1 MNKYPVVIQYS
12 EEDCGAACVASIF
25 KFYGRNLTLNRIR
38 DSIGSGQLGTTLL
51 GLRRGTEALGLYTR
65 TGKASSDFLKKLSKM
80 PLPAIIHWKGYHWVV
95 LYGQRGKKYI
105 IGDPAIGIRYL
116 SQEELLEGWQNGVV
130 LLLQPDANRFFAEPD
145 DKLNTFEKVIQGI
158 KPYRGLILEALV
170 ISQLIGLLS
179 LASPF
184 LVQILTDDVLVRRD
198 TDLLISLVLAVIV
211 MHIINSSLELVQN
224 MLIANFAQRFQL
236 KLMLEFGQKLLS
248 LPLKYYESRRSG
260 EIASRLRDIEKINSF
275 IAQAVIGFPTRLFMA
290 IVCLCLMFYY
300 SWKLSLFSL
309 LIAALMNI
317 TTIAFLPIIKQKV
330 RKYMVLDA
338 ENQGVLVEIFKGAL
352 TLKTTTAAAQFWE
365 ELQSRFSRLTKLSL
379 TTIQI
384 QIINQKFSGLVANIG
399 STFLLL
405 FGSQLVISKELTIG
419 QLLAF
424 SSLTGNVTGLFSF
437 IIGIVDEFAQV
448 QTANTRIQEVINS
461 TPESSPDTQKPW
473 ANIPEDIDICCSK
486 LNFYYTGS
494 VDLLEDFS
502 VTIPGG
508 KVTALIGK
516 SGCGKSTLAKLI
528 AGLHTVQ
535 SGNIRYGIYNLQDL
549 SLESLRRQV
558 VLVPQDAH
566 FWSRSI
572 IENFRLGY
580 PNVSFQEIVNACK
593 ITLADEFIS
602 RLPDTYQTVLG
613 EFGANLSGGQRQR
626 LALARAIVNN
636 PPILILD
643 ESTAGLDPSSES
655 EVLDKLLFSRVGKT
669 TIIISHRPRVIE
681 RADWIVFLSK
691 GTLKMEGKVEDL
703 RSFPGDHL
711 DFLTP

>member
-1 MNKYPVVIQYS
+1 MQHS
-12 EEDCGAACVASIF
+12 EEDCGAACVASIL
-25 KFYGRNLTLNRIR
+25 KFYGRNLTINRIR
-38 DSIGSGQLGTTLL
+38 EAIGSGQLGTTLL

-65 TGKASSDFLKKLSKM
+65 TGKASENFLKNLSKM
-80 PLPAIIHWKGYHWVV
+80 PLPAIIHWQGYHWVV
-95 LYGQRGKKYI
+95 LYGQRGKQYI

-116 SQEELLEGWQNGVV
+116 SQQELIEGWQNGVV

-145 DKLNTFEKVIQGI
+145 DKVNTFEKLIQGI
-158 KPYRGLILEALV
+158 LPHRGVIIEALV

-198 TDLLISLVLAVIV
+198 SDLLISVVLAVIV
-211 MHIINSSLELVQN
+211 MHIVNSSLELVQN
-224 MLIANFAQRFQL
+224 MLIANFAQRLQL
-236 KLMLEFGQKLLS
+236 KLMLEFGQKILN
-248 LPLKYYESRRSG
+248 LPLKYYEARRSG
-260 EIASRLRDIEKINSF
+260 EVSSRVRDIEKINSF
-275 IAQAVIGFPTRLFMA
+275 IAQAVIGFPTKLFMA

-300 SWKLSLFSL
+300 SWKLALFSL
-309 LIAALMNI
+309 IIVFLMSI
-317 TTIAFLPIIKQKV
+317 STIVFLPIVQQKT

-352 TLKTTTAAAQFWE
+352 TLKTTTSAAQFWE
-365 ELQSRFSRLTKLSL
+365 ELQSRFTRLTKLSL

-384 QIINQKFSGLVANIG
+384 EIINQKFSGLVANIG
-399 STFLLL
+399 STVLLL

-437 IIGIVDEFAQV
+437 IIDVVDEFAQV
-448 QTANTRIQEVINS
+448 QTAHSRIQEVIDS
-461 TPESSPDTQKPW
+461 TPEASLDTQKPW
-473 ANIPEDIDICCSK
+473 ANIPDNTDIICSQ
-486 LNFYYTGS
+486 LSFYYAGRI
-494 VDLLEDFS
+494 DLLEDFS

-508 KVTALIGK
+508 KVIALIGK

-535 SGNIRYGIYNLQDL
+535 SGNIRYGIYNQQDL
-549 SLESLRRQV
+549 SLESLRQQV

-572 IENFRLGY
+572 IENFRLGS
-580 PNVSFQEIVNACK
+580 PNVSFEEIVNACQ

-602 RLPDTYQTVLG
+602 KLPDTYQTVLG
-613 EFGANLSGGQRQR
+613 EFGANISGGQRQR
-626 LALARAIVNN
+626 LALARAIVHN

-655 EVLDKLLFSRVGKT
+655 EILDRLLFYRTGKT

-681 RADWIVFLSK
+681 RADWIIFLEK
-691 GTLKMEGKVEDL
+691 GKLKMEGKVEEL
-703 RSFPGDHL
+703 RSLPGDHL

>member
-1 MNKYPVVIQYS
+1 MQHS
-12 EEDCGAACVASIF
+12 EEDCGAACVASIL
-25 KFYGRNLTLNRIR
+25 KFYGRNLTINRIR
-38 DSIGSGQLGTTLL
+38 EAIGSGQLGTTLL

-65 TGKASSDFLKKLSKM
+65 TGKASENFLKNLSKM
-80 PLPAIIHWKGYHWVV
+80 PLPAIIHWQGYHWVV
-95 LYGQRGKKYI
+95 LYGQRGKQYI

-116 SQEELLEGWQNGVV
+116 SQQELIEGWQNGVV

-145 DKLNTFEKVIQGI
+145 DKVNTFEKFIQGI
-158 KPYRGLILEALV
+158 LPHRGVIIEALV

-198 TDLLISLVLAVIV
+198 YDLLISVVLAVIV
-211 MHIINSSLELVQN
+211 MHIVNSSLELVQN
-224 MLIANFAQRFQL
+224 ILIANFAQRLQL
-236 KLMLEFGQKLLS
+236 KLMLEFGQKILN
-248 LPLKYYESRRSG
+248 LPLKYYEARRSG
-260 EIASRLRDIEKINSF
+260 EVSSRVRDIEKINSF
-275 IAQAVIGFPTRLFMA
+275 IAQAVIGFPTKLFMA

-300 SWKLSLFSL
+300 SWKLALFSL
-309 LIAALMNI
+309 IIVFLMSI
-317 TTIAFLPIIKQKV
+317 STIVFLPIVQQKT

-352 TLKTTTAAAQFWE
+352 TLKTTTSAAQFWE
-365 ELQSRFSRLTKLSL
+365 ELQSRFTRLTKLSL

-384 QIINQKFSGLVANIG
+384 EIINQKFSGLVANIG
-399 STFLLL
+399 STVLLL

-424 SSLTGNVTGLFSF
+424 SSLTSNVTGLFSF
-437 IIGIVDEFAQV
+437 IIDVVDEFAQV
-448 QTANTRIQEVINS
+448 QTAHSRIQEVIDS
-461 TPESSPDTQKPW
+461 TPEASLDTQKPW
-473 ANIPEDIDICCSK
+473 ANISDNTDIICSK
-486 LNFYYTGS
+486 LNFYYAGR

-508 KVTALIGK
+508 KVIALIGK

-535 SGNIRYGIYNLQDL
+535 SGNIRYGIYNQQDL
-549 SLESLRRQV
+549 SLESLRQQV

-572 IENFRLGY
+572 IENFRLGS
-580 PNVSFQEIVNACK
+580 PNVSFEEIVNACQ

-602 RLPDTYQTVLG
+602 KLPDTYQTVLG
-613 EFGANLSGGQRQR
+613 EFGANISGGQRQR
-626 LALARAIVNN
+626 LALARAIVHN
-636 PPILILD
+636 PPLLILD

-655 EVLDKLLFSRVGKT
+655 EILDRLLFYRTGKT

-681 RADWIVFLSK
+681 RADWIIFLEK
-691 GTLKMEGKVEDL
+691 GKLKMEGKVEEL
-703 RSFPGDHL
+703 RSLPGDHL

>member
-1 MNKYPVVIQYS
+1 MQHS
-12 EEDCGAACVASIF
+12 EEDCGAACVASIL
-25 KFYGRNLTLNRIR
+25 KFYGRNLTINRIR
-38 DSIGSGQLGTTLL
+38 EAIGSGQLGTTLL

-65 TGKASSDFLKKLSKM
+65 TGKASENFLKNLSKM
-80 PLPAIIHWKGYHWVV
+80 PLPAIIHWQGYHWVV
-95 LYGQRGKKYI
+95 LYGQRGKQYI

-116 SQEELLEGWQNGVV
+116 SQQELVEGWQNGVV

-145 DKLNTFEKVIQGI
+145 DKVNTFEKLIQGI
-158 KPYRGLILEALV
+158 LPHRGVIIEALV

-198 TDLLISLVLAVIV
+198 SDLLISVVLAVIV
-211 MHIINSSLELVQN
+211 MHIVNSSLELVQN
-224 MLIANFAQRFQL
+224 MLIANFAQRLQL
-236 KLMLEFGQKLLS
+236 KLMLEFGQKILN
-248 LPLKYYESRRSG
+248 LPLKYYEARRSG
-260 EIASRLRDIEKINSF
+260 EVSSRVRDIEKINSF
-275 IAQAVIGFPTRLFMA
+275 IAQAVIGFPTKLFMA

-300 SWKLSLFSL
+300 SWKLALFSL
-309 LIAALMNI
+309 IIVFLMSI
-317 TTIAFLPIIKQKV
+317 STIVFLPIVQQKT

-352 TLKTTTAAAQFWE
+352 TLKTTTSAAQFWE
-365 ELQSRFSRLTKLSL
+365 ELQSRFTRLTKLSL

-384 QIINQKFSGLVANIG
+384 EIINQKFSGLVANIG
-399 STFLLL
+399 STVLLL

-424 SSLTGNVTGLFSF
+424 SSLTSNVTGLFSF
-437 IIGIVDEFAQV
+437 IIDVVDEFAQV
-448 QTANTRIQEVINS
+448 QTAHSRIQEVIDS
-461 TPESSPDTQKPW
+461 TPEASLDTQKPW
-473 ANIPEDIDICCSK
+473 ANIPDNTDIICSQ
-486 LNFYYTGS
+486 LSFYYAGRI
-494 VDLLEDFS
+494 DLLEDFS

-508 KVTALIGK
+508 KVIALIGK

-535 SGNIRYGIYNLQDL
+535 SGNIRYGIYNQQDL
-549 SLESLRRQV
+549 SLESLRQQV

-572 IENFRLGY
+572 IENFRLGS
-580 PNVSFQEIVNACK
+580 PNVSFEEIVNACQ

-602 RLPDTYQTVLG
+602 KLPDTYQTVLG
-613 EFGANLSGGQRQR
+613 EFGANISGGQRQR
-626 LALARAIVNN
+626 LALARAIVHS

-655 EVLDKLLFSRVGKT
+655 EILDRLLFYRTGKT

-681 RADWIVFLSK
+681 RADWIIFLEK
-691 GTLKMEGKVEDL
+691 GKLKMEGKVEEL
-703 RSFPGDHL
+703 RSLPGDHL

>member
-1 MNKYPVVIQYS
+1 MKKYPVVIQYS
-12 EEDCGAACVASIF
+12 EEDCGAACVASIL

-65 TGKASSDFLKKLSKM
+65 TGKASGDFLAKLSKM

-158 KPYRGLILEALV
+158 LPYRGLILEALV

-184 LVQILTDDVLVRRD
+184 LIQILTDDVLVRGD
-198 TDLLISLVLAVIV
+198 TDLLLSLVLAVIV
-211 MHIINSSLELVQN
+211 MHIINTSLELVQN
-224 MLIANFAQRFQL
+224 MLIANFARRFEL

-275 IAQAVIGFPTRLFMA
+275 IAQGVIGLPTRFFMA
-290 IVCLCLMFYY
+290 VVCLCLMFYY
-300 SWKLSLFSL
+300 SWKLSLFAL
-309 LIAALMNI
+309 LISALMNI
-317 TTIAFLPIIKQKV
+317 TTIAFLPIVRQKV

-365 ELQSRFSRLTKLSL
+365 ELQSRFTRLTKLSL

-399 STFLLL
+399 GTGLLL
-405 FGSQLVISKELTIG
+405 FGSQLVISKELSIG
-419 QLLAF
+419 QLIAF

-437 IIGIVDEFAQV
+437 IIGIVDDFAHV

-461 TPESSPDTQKPW
+461 TPESSPDIQKPG
-473 ANIPEDIDICCSK
+473 ANIPGYTDICCSK
-486 LNFYYTGS
+486 LNFYYAGRI
-494 VDLLEDFS
+494 DLLEDFS

-508 KVTALIGK
+508 KVVALIGK

-535 SGNIRYGIYNLQDL
+535 SGNIRYGMYNLQDL
-549 SLESLRRQV
+549 SLESLRKQV

-580 PNVSFQEIVNACK
+580 PDVSFEEIVTACQ

-602 RLPDTYQTVLG
+602 KLPDTYQTVLG

-626 LALARAIVNN
+626 LALARAIVHN
-636 PPILILD
+636 PPVLILD

-655 EVLDKLLFSRVGKT
+655 EVLDKLLFSRQGKT

-681 RADWIVFLSK
+681 RADWIIFLEK
-691 GTLKMEGKVEDL
+691 GKLKMEGTVQDL

-711 DFLTP
+711 DFVTP

>member
-1 MNKYPVVIQYS
+1 MKKYPVVIQYS

-38 DSIGSGQLGTTLL
+38 DCIGSGQLGTTLL

-65 TGKASSDFLKKLSKM
+65 TGKASGDFLKKLSKM

-95 LYGQRGKKYI
+95 LYGQRGQKYI

-145 DKLNTFEKVIQGI
+145 DKLDTFEKVIQGI

-184 LVQILTDDVLVRRD
+184 LVQILTDDVLVRHD
-198 TDLLISLVLAVIV
+198 TDLLFSLVLAVIV
-211 MHIINSSLELVQN
+211 MHIVNSSLELVQN

-275 IAQAVIGFPTRLFMA
+275 IAQGVIGFPTRLFMA

-317 TTIAFLPIIKQKV
+317 STIAFLPIVKQKV

-352 TLKTTTAAAQFWE
+352 TLKTTTAALSFWE

-399 STFLLL
+399 GTVLLL

-437 IIGIVDEFAQV
+437 IIGIVDEFAHV

-473 ANIPEDIDICCSK
+473 ANIPEDTDICCSK
-486 LNFYYTGS
+486 LNYYYAGR

-502 VTIPGG
+502 VIIPGG
-508 KVTALIGK
+508 KVIALIGK

-535 SGNIRYGIYNLQDL
+535 SGNIRYGIYNQQDL
-549 SLESLRRQV
+549 SLESLRKQV

-580 PNVSFQEIVNACK
+580 PNVSFEEIVKACQ

-602 RLPDTYQTVLG
+602 KLPDTYQTVLG

-669 TIIISHRPRVIE
+669 TIIISHRPRVIQ
-681 RADWIVFLSK
+681 RADWIVFLSNGK
-691 GTLKMEGKVEDL
+691 LKMEGKVEDL
-703 RSFPGDHL
+703 RSLPGDHL

>member
-1 MNKYPVVIQYS
+1 MKKYPVVMQHS
-12 EEDCGAACVASIF
+12 EEDCGAACVASIL
-25 KFYGRNLTLNRIR
+25 KFYGRNLTFNRIR
-38 DSIGSGQLGTTLL
+38 EAIGSGQLGTTLL
-51 GLRRGTEALGLYTR
+51 GLRRGTESLGLYTR
-65 TGKASSDFLKKLSKM
+65 TGKASENFLKKLSQM

-95 LYGQRGKKYI
+95 LYSQRGKKYI
-105 IGDPAIGIRYL
+105 IGDPAIGLRYL
-116 SQEELLEGWQNGVV
+116 SQQELIEGWQNGVV

-145 DKLNTFEKVIQGI
+145 DKLNTFEKIVQGI
-158 KPYRGLILEALV
+158 LPYQGLILEALV

-198 TDLLISLVLAVIV
+198 ADLLISLVLAVIV
-211 MHIINSSLELVQN
+211 MHVVNGSLELVQN

-236 KLMLEFGQKLLS
+236 KLMLEFGQKILN
-248 LPLKYYESRRSG
+248 LPLKYYEARRSG

-275 IAQAVIGFPTRLFMA
+275 IAQGVIGFPTKLFMA

-309 LIAALMNI
+309 LIAALMSI
-317 TTIAFLPIIKQKV
+317 STIAFLPIVQQKT
-330 RKYMVLDA
+330 RKYIVLDA

-379 TTIQI
+379 TTIHI

-399 STFLLL
+399 STVLLL

-424 SSLTGNVTGLFSF
+424 SSMTGNVTGLFSF

-448 QTANTRIQEVINS
+448 QTANTRIQEVIDS
-461 TPESSPDTQKPW
+461 TPESSADTQKPW
-473 ANIPEDIDICCSK
+473 ASISDNTDIICSK
-486 LNFYYTGS
+486 LNFYYAGR

-508 KVTALIGK
+508 KVIALIGK

-535 SGNIRYGIYNLQDL
+535 SGNIRYGIYNQQDL
-549 SLESLRRQV
+549 SLESLRQQV
-558 VLVPQDAH
+558 ILVPQDAH

-572 IENFRLGY
+572 IENFRLGS
-580 PNVSFQEIVNACK
+580 PNVSFEEIVNACQ

-602 RLPDTYQTVLG
+602 KLPDTYQTVLG
-613 EFGANLSGGQRQR
+613 EFGANISGGQRQR
-626 LALARAIVNN
+626 LALARAIINN

-655 EVLDKLLFSRVGKT
+655 EILDRILFYRTGKT
-669 TIIISHRPRVIE
+669 TIMISHRPRVIE
-681 RADWIVFLSK
+681 RADWIIFLEK
-691 GTLKMEGKVEDL
+691 GKLKMEGKVDEL
-703 RSFPGDHL
+703 RSLPGEHL

>member
-1 MNKYPVVIQYS
+1 MKKYPVIMQHS
-12 EEDCGAACVASIF
+12 EEDCGAACVASIL
-25 KFYGRNLTLNRIR
+25 KFYGRNLTINRIR
-38 DSIGSGQLGTTLL
+38 EAIGSGQLGTTLL

-65 TGKASSDFLKKLSKM
+65 TGKASENFLKNLSKM
-80 PLPAIIHWKGYHWVV
+80 PLPAIIHWQGYHWVV
-95 LYGQRGKKYI
+95 LYGQRGKQYI

-116 SQEELLEGWQNGVV
+116 SQQELIEGWQNGVV

-145 DKLNTFEKVIQGI
+145 DKVNTFEKFIQGI
-158 KPYRGLILEALV
+158 LPHRGVIIEALV

-198 TDLLISLVLAVIV
+198 YDLLISVVLAVIV
-211 MHIINSSLELVQN
+211 MHIVNSSLELVQN
-224 MLIANFAQRFQL
+224 ILIANFAQRLQL
-236 KLMLEFGQKLLS
+236 KLMLEFGQKILN
-248 LPLKYYESRRSG
+248 LPLKYYEARRSG
-260 EIASRLRDIEKINSF
+260 EVSSRVRDIEKINSF
-275 IAQAVIGFPTRLFMA
+275 IAQAVIGFPTKLFMA

-300 SWKLSLFSL
+300 SWKLALFSL
-309 LIAALMNI
+309 IIVFLMSI
-317 TTIAFLPIIKQKV
+317 STIVFLPIVQQKT

-352 TLKTTTAAAQFWE
+352 TLKTTTSAAQFWE
-365 ELQSRFSRLTKLSL
+365 ELQSRFTRLTKLSL

-384 QIINQKFSGLVANIG
+384 EIINQKFSGLVANIG
-399 STFLLL
+399 STVLLL

-424 SSLTGNVTGLFSF
+424 SSLTSNVTGLFSF
-437 IIGIVDEFAQV
+437 IIDVVDEFAQV
-448 QTANTRIQEVINS
+448 QTAHSRIQEVIDS
-461 TPESSPDTQKPW
+461 TPEASLDTQKPW
-473 ANIPEDIDICCSK
+473 ANISDNTDIICSK
-486 LNFYYTGS
+486 LNFYYAGR

-508 KVTALIGK
+508 KVIALIGK

-535 SGNIRYGIYNLQDL
+535 SGNIRYGIYNQQDL
-549 SLESLRRQV
+549 SLESLRQQV

-572 IENFRLGY
+572 IENFRLGS
-580 PNVSFQEIVNACK
+580 PNVSFEEIVNACQ

-602 RLPDTYQTVLG
+602 KLPDTYQTVLG
-613 EFGANLSGGQRQR
+613 EFGANISGGQRQR
-626 LALARAIVNN
+626 LALARAIVHN
-636 PPILILD
+636 PPLLILD

-655 EVLDKLLFSRVGKT
+655 EILDRLLFYRTGKT

-681 RADWIVFLSK
+681 RADWIIFLEK
-691 GTLKMEGKVEDL
+691 GKLKMEGKVEEL
-703 RSFPGDHL
+703 RSLPGDHL

>member
-1 MNKYPVVIQYS
+1 MKKYPVIMQHS
-12 EEDCGAACVASIF
+12 EEDCGAACVASIL
-25 KFYGRNLTLNRIR
+25 KFYGRNLTINRIR
-38 DSIGSGQLGTTLL
+38 EAIGSGQLGTTLL

-65 TGKASSDFLKKLSKM
+65 TGKASENFLKNLSKM
-80 PLPAIIHWKGYHWVV
+80 PLPAIIHWQGYHWVV
-95 LYGQRGKKYI
+95 LYGQRGKQYI

-116 SQEELLEGWQNGVV
+116 SQQELIEGWQNGVV

-145 DKLNTFEKVIQGI
+145 DKVNTFEKLIQGI
-158 KPYRGLILEALV
+158 LPHRGVIIEALV

-198 TDLLISLVLAVIV
+198 SDLLISVVLAVIV
-211 MHIINSSLELVQN
+211 MHIVNSSLELVQN
-224 MLIANFAQRFQL
+224 MLIANFAQRLQL
-236 KLMLEFGQKLLS
+236 KLMLEFGQKILN
-248 LPLKYYESRRSG
+248 LPLKYYEARRSG
-260 EIASRLRDIEKINSF
+260 EVSSRVRDIEKINSF
-275 IAQAVIGFPTRLFMA
+275 IAQAVIGFPTKLFMA

-300 SWKLSLFSL
+300 SWKLALFSL
-309 LIAALMNI
+309 IIVFLMSI
-317 TTIAFLPIIKQKV
+317 STIVFLPIVQQKT

-352 TLKTTTAAAQFWE
+352 TLKTTTSAAQFWE
-365 ELQSRFSRLTKLSL
+365 ELQSRFTRLTKLSL

-384 QIINQKFSGLVANIG
+384 EIINQKFSGLVANIG
-399 STFLLL
+399 STVLLL

-437 IIGIVDEFAQV
+437 IIDVVDEFAQV
-448 QTANTRIQEVINS
+448 QTAHSRIQEVIDS
-461 TPESSPDTQKPW
+461 TPEASLDTQKPW
-473 ANIPEDIDICCSK
+473 ANIPDNTDIICSQ
-486 LNFYYTGS
+486 LSFYYAGRI
-494 VDLLEDFS
+494 DLLEDFS

-508 KVTALIGK
+508 KVIALIGK

-535 SGNIRYGIYNLQDL
+535 SGNIRYGIYNQQDL
-549 SLESLRRQV
+549 SLESLRQQV

-572 IENFRLGY
+572 IENFRLGS
-580 PNVSFQEIVNACK
+580 PNVSFEEIVNACQ

-602 RLPDTYQTVLG
+602 KLPDTYQTVLG
-613 EFGANLSGGQRQR
+613 EFGANISGGQRQR
-626 LALARAIVNN
+626 LALARAIVHN

-655 EVLDKLLFSRVGKT
+655 EILDRLLFYRTGKT

-681 RADWIVFLSK
+681 RADWIIFLEK
-691 GTLKMEGKVEDL
+691 GKLKMEGKVEEL
-703 RSFPGDHL
+703 RSLPGDHL